1 MNTINE
7 DSKDISIAF
16 IEDDL
21 KYRNILMAIFDYES
35 GFKNVVGCESAEN
48 FFTFCV
54 ENKPHIDIILL
65 DLELKGMNGV
75 DAIDIIKKKL
85 PSTKILVLTH
95 FDNDEII
102 FNAMTKGADGYLLK
116 SLSLPNLIESVKNM
130 HHGITAMS
138 PYIAS
143 RILEMF
149 KNLTQ
154 PRKEYNLTNQEKKV
168 LKEMVSGLSKKMVAD
183 KLFISYHTV
192 DSHLRKIY
200 YKLNVNSQVALVSKT
215 IRERLI

>member
-1 MNTINE
+1 MNE
-7 DSKDISIAF
+7 ISIAF

-21 KYRNILMAIFDYES
+21 KYRNILMAIFDYET
-35 GFKNVVGCESAEN
+35 GFKNIIGCDSAEN
-48 FFTFCV
+48 FFSFCD
-54 ENKPHIDIILL
+54 ENNSNIDIILL

-75 DAIDIIKKKL
+75 DAICTIKEKL
-85 PSTKILVLTH
+85 PEAKIVVLTH
-95 FDNDEII
+95 FDNDETI

-130 HHGITAMS
+130 HKGITAMS

-149 KNLTQ
+149 KSLTQ
-154 PRKEYNLTNQEKKV
+154 PRKEYNLTNQEKNV
-168 LKEMVSGLSKKMVAD
+168 LKEIVSGLSKKMVAD
-183 KLFISYHTV
+183 KLYISYHTV

-215 IRERLI
+215 IRERIV